1 MKINEDNINFY
12 SLSSKNDF
20 NKIQSN
26 LEKIL
31 EPTKSHV
38 INKKENNMY
47 DDWDEYEHDK
57 KKYNNLLEKIQA
69 GENLE
74 VIVSYAEVNGKI
86 VGHVFM
92 VKGNQYVK
100 EFLDKIN
107 YKKKIENIEQYA
119 VVGAF
124 VIQKEYRGLG
134 FKMMYQHVLPNIL
147 ENGIKK
153 VLVSSSH
160 AKAFP
165 VYDRA
170 GKIIYEGFHLSDH
183 KIYYRL
189 SKRWLIDID
198 KLIEGWQKNGR
209 NI

>member
-1 MKINEDNINFY
+1 MEQEKIKFY
-12 SLSSKNDF
+12 SISSKKDF
-20 NKIQSN
+20 NTMKDN

-31 EPTKSHV
+31 EPTRLHV

-57 KKYNNLLEKIQA
+57 NNYNNLLKRI
-69 GENLE
+69 ENGDNIE
-74 VIVSYAEVNGKI
+74 INAYCAEINGKVI
-86 VGHVFM
+86 GHVFM
-92 VKGNQYVK
+92 ITGETYVR

-107 YKKKIENIEQYA
+107 YKKNIENIENYG

-124 VIQKEYRGLG
+124 VIQKEYRGIG
-134 FKMMYQHVLPNIL
+134 FKMMYEHALPEIL
-147 ENGIKK
+147 KKQIKK

-160 AKAFP
+160 AKAFA
-165 VYDRA
+165 VYNRS
-170 GKIIYEGFHLSDH
+170 GEVIHEGFNLSDH

-189 SKRWLIDID
+189 SKKWLIDVE
-198 KLIEGWQKNGR
+198 KLVKGWQKSGR

>member
-1 MKINEDNINFY
+1 MKINEENINFY
-12 SLSSKNDF
+12 SISSKNDL

-38 INKKENNMY
+38 MNKKENNMY

-57 KKYNNLLEKIQA
+57 KKYKNLLEKIQA

-74 VIVSYAEVNGKI
+74 LTVSCAEVNGKI

-107 YKKKIENIEQYA
+107 YREKIENIEQYA
-119 VVGAF
+119 VVEAF

-134 FKMMYQHVLPNIL
+134 FKMMYQHVLPRIL
-147 ENGIKK
+147 EDGIKK

-170 GKIIYEGFHLSDH
+170 GKMIYEGVILSDH

-189 SKRWLIDID
+189 SKRWLIDIE
-198 KLIEGWQKNGR
+198 KIIEGWQKNGR